1 MDEFNAEMAQA
12 KDKLAVI
19 YFYTPYGKENHRVD
33 AVLEQLAEKY
43 GSKLLVLT
51 VDIDASEFE
60 LFGIVR
66 GSEFPTFIF
75 YKNLEHVEQ
84 FSGADVQKIEQ
95 TITKL
100 IN

>member
-19 YFYTPYGKENHRVD
+19 YFYSPYGKENQRVD
-33 AVLEQLAEKY
+33 AVLSQLSGKY
-43 GSKLLVLT
+43 GSKLLVLS

-60 LFGIVR
+60 LFAIVR